1 MPERGREVP
10 GGRGQPHVSPRPVA
24 RDQPSEPAE
33 TRHGLKEQR
42 ASRRR
47 GCRGGRKHGKA
58 QTRSMQKLATCSAQ
72 LQEAGAPAVLVQAV
86 TRLIA
91 VIADVVAAATSMQVH
106 ARMGSAA
113 STHAARHAHGRLG
126 TVDTGGRVA
135 AAEVQP
141 PGPPPL
147 TPRTRRR
154 ILAEQRHEG
163 QQLHAQQ
170 LPTAPSRAGEGARQ
184 LPQPQPAATPPR
196 KRALGPGL
204 ARYNAERRA
213 AVDACTTT
221 SATTTATV
229 AGVQAVALDADQP
242 HVSPVPIEGGPV
254 ASNTGGQGGP
264 ALREQRVAAPQP
276 AGSSN
281 TTQPSQSTPD
291 RLAGQGQRR
300 YMQQQQQPL
309 ARPRTRAAVAAAS
322 AVLDAGHDGHRRRRK
337 TSAGI

>member
-163 QQLHAQQ
+163 QQLHA
-170 LPTAPSRAGEGARQ
+170 
-184 LPQPQPAATPPR
+184 PQPAATPPR

-213 AVDACTTT
+213 AVEACPTTG
-221 SATTTATV
+221 ATTTTTV

-242 HVSPVPIEGGPV
+242 HVSPVPIEGGPA